1 MDLQYGPEYDAF
13 REEIRAFLA
22 EAWPAER
29 RSDSE
34 THGVDPATQR
44 AFVAAALE
52 RKYLYRAIPE
62 HYGGSEQPFDALRES
77 IIAEE
82 FNAAGAPWRLG
93 AQGIGMIVPT
103 LLEAGAEWQ
112 KEQFIPPTLRGDF
125 VWCQGYSEPGAG
137 SDLAA
142 LRSTARLEGDEWV
155 INGHKVW
162 TSHAADANYMFGMFR
177 SEPEAPKHAG
187 ISYLLLEMD
196 QPGID
201 VRPLRQLTGATHFY
215 EVFFTDVR
223 APADWIV
230 GERGQGWQ
238 IARIN
243 LKHERNLGGG
253 SLTRNRFDSLVE
265 LARAT
270 RLDGRPATE
279 STDVR
284 QRLADLEARVRC
296 VETMTLRQLSA
307 TANNEE
313 SEAALATMVNKLYNT
328 DLGEEIV
335 QLGYDLIGDHG
346 LDAPEDSSWTTISGG
361 GPSADWV
368 DRYLF
373 QLAGAIAA
381 GSSNIQRNVIGE
393 RGLGLPRDL
402 REGGRS

>member
-1 MDLQYGPEYDAF
+1 MDLEYGPEYDAF
-13 REEIRAFLA
+13 RAEVRAFLA
-22 EAWPAER
+22 EAWPEAR
-29 RSDSE
+29 RNPDRD
-34 THGVDPATQR
+34 HMPDPRAQR
-44 AFVAAALE
+44 DFVAAALE
-52 RKYLYRAIPE
+52 HDYVYRSIPRV
-62 HYGGSEQPFDALRES
+62 YGGSEQAFDPLREE

-82 FNAAGAPWRLG
+82 FNRAGAPWRLG
-93 AQGIGMIVPT
+93 PQGVGMLVPT

-112 KEQFIPPTLRGDF
+112 KEKFISKTLRGDF

-162 TSHAADANYMFGMFR
+162 TSDAAEANHMFGMFR
-177 SEPEAPKHAG
+177 TEPEAPKHAG
-187 ISYLLLEMD
+187 ISYLLLEMG

-201 VRPLRQLTGATHFY
+201 VRPLRQITGATHFY

-223 APADWIV
+223 TPVDWIV
-230 GERGQGWQ
+230 GKRGQGWE

-253 SLTRNRFDSLVE
+253 SLTRSRFESLVE
-265 LARAT
+265 LVKQSSIE
-270 RLDGRPATE
+270 GRPALE
-279 STDVR
+279 HGDVR
-284 QRLADLEARVRC
+284 QRLAELECRVRC
-296 VETMTLRQLSA
+296 GETLTLRQLSA
-307 TANNEE
+307 VANAEE
-313 SEAALATMVNKLYNT
+313 VEMALGTMVNKLYNS
-328 DLGEEIV
+328 DLGEDLV
-335 QLGYDLIGDHG
+335 RMGYDLIGAAG
-346 LDAPEDSSWTTISGG
+346 LDAPQDTAWTGISGG
-361 GPSADWV
+361 GPGADWV

-402 REGGRS
+402 RAPHER

>member
-1 MDLQYGPEYDAF
+1 MDLEYGPEYDAL
-13 REEIRAFLA
+13 RTEVRAFLA
-22 EAWPAER
+22 EAWPEAR
-29 RSDSE
+29 R
-34 THGVDPATQR
+34 DPDREHMPDPRAQR
-44 AFVAAALE
+44 DFVAAALE
-52 RKYLYRAIPE
+52 RDYVYRSIPRA
-62 HYGGSEQPFDALRES
+62 YGGSEQAFDPLREE
-77 IIAEE
+77 IIADE
-82 FNAAGAPWRLG
+82 FNRAGAPWRLG
-93 AQGIGMIVPT
+93 PQGVGMVVPT

-112 KEQFIPPTLRGDF
+112 KERFIPDTLRGDF

-162 TSHAADANYMFGMFR
+162 TSDAADANYMFGMFR
-177 SEPEAPKHAG
+177 TEPDAPKHAG

-201 VRPLRQLTGATHFY
+201 VRPLRQITGATHFY

-223 APADWIV
+223 TPADWIV
-230 GERGQGWQ
+230 GKRGQGWE

-253 SLTRNRFDSLVE
+253 SLTRSRFESLVE
-265 LARAT
+265 LVKQSCI
-270 RLDGRPATE
+270 DGRPALAHG
-279 STDVR
+279 DVR
-284 QRLADLEARVRC
+284 QRLAELECRVRC
-296 VETMTLRQLSA
+296 GETLTLRQLSA
-307 TANNEE
+307 VANGEE
-313 SEAALATMVNKLYNT
+313 AEVGLGTMVNKLYNS
-328 DLGEEIV
+328 DLGEDLV
-335 QLGYDLIGDHG
+335 RMGYDLIGDAG
-346 LDAPEDSSWTTISGG
+346 LEAPEDSAWTGISGG
-361 GPSADWV
+361 GPGADWV

-402 REGGRS
+402 RAPR